1 MTAATI
7 AEQVSAINAGAQ
19 LHLGLDV
26 TTVNADGTIPI
37 PMPATVIID
46 ADRVIRWIDVHPD
59 YSTRPEPADILA
71 THDGCRLLTV
81 DPTPRSRT

>member
-19 LHLGLDV
+19 LHSV
-26 TTVNADGTIPI
+26 STSP
-37 PMPATVIID
+37 PSMPTAPSHPYARTFIID
-46 ADRVIRWIDVHPD
+46 AYRVIRWIDVHPD

-71 THDGCRLLTV
+71 AHDGCRVLTV
-81 DPTPRSRT
+81 DPTPRRRT